1 MLISTY
7 QVNND
12 MHITMKPIKYENIN
26 KNCNIIFVID
36 TSGSMDIIASEKN
49 ENGECD
55 DLTRLN
61 LACHSIKTIIESLS
75 ENDEIGIISFSSI
88 AYKKLEMTKMDENG
102 KENAKLII
110 NNLNA
115 HGTTNIYDGLKKS
128 FELLSTI
135 RNNNNN
141 SIVLLTDG
149 ESNADPPSG
158 ILNTLIQCFKDVY
171 LKPFSRFKRSNVN
184 RKIWN

>member
-1 MLISTY
+1 MFLSSY
-7 QVNND
+7 QINNN
-12 MHITMKPIKYENIN
+12 MHISIKPIKYENIN

-36 TSGSMDIIASEKN
+36 TSGSMDIIASDKN
-49 ENGECD
+49 VNGECD

-61 LACHSIKTIIESLS
+61 LACHSIKTIIESLT
-75 ENDEIGIISFSSI
+75 ENDEIGIISFSSN

-110 NNLNA
+110 NNLTA

-135 RNNNNN
+135 R
-141 SIVLLTDG
+141 L
-149 ESNADPPSG
+149 
-158 ILNTLIQCFKDVY
+158 FY
-171 LKPFSRFKRSNVN
+171 
-184 RKIWN
+184 

>member
-88 AYKKLEMTKMDENG
+88 AYKKLEMT
-102 KENAKLII
+102 
-110 NNLNA
+110 
-115 HGTTNIYDGLKKS
+115 
-128 FELLSTI
+128 
-135 RNNNNN
+135 
-141 SIVLLTDG
+141 
-149 ESNADPPSG
+149 
-158 ILNTLIQCFKDVY
+158 
-171 LKPFSRFKRSNVN
+171 
-184 RKIWN
+184 